1 MIVEMAAFLNRLVSS
16 LIGFVDYSPAAR
28 IITRLQQHY
37 EALSGLD
44 DPNSKRL
51 RKSLSIRLNP
61 ATQKLLAADLK
72 SGEASRQNNAVR
84 LLESL
89 GQTSLPLLINIVKQE
104 DDFRARQSAA
114 TILAKQGSQATS
126 RLKNLLVLE
135 ITPEER
141 VRVLD
146 IIDTVTSDLITELLH
161 ALGDENR
168 DVRLAAFRLSERLK
182 DHRVV
187 GMLLEN
193 AKTAKSELAVAAVN
207 SLEKLKPP
215 EAVEALAEIMKS
227 TKNEAL
233 RIACCRALGQIAKPE
248 CIDPLSIILNKKSVI
263 LRRYIYSDRMRA
275 TAAFALGQIRQARA
289 VKTLA
294 AYVNDPDQRIRE
306 VARTVLRKVKK
317 ATRRRKI
324 APAVAKS

>member
-1 MIVEMAAFLNRLVSS
+1 
-16 LIGFVDYSPAAR
+16 
-28 IITRLQQHY
+28 
-37 EALSGLD
+37 
-44 DPNSKRL
+44 
-51 RKSLSIRLNP
+51 
-61 ATQKLLAADLK
+61 
-72 SGEASRQNNAVR
+72 
-84 LLESL
+84 
-89 GQTSLPLLINIVKQE
+89 
-104 DDFRARQSAA
+104 
-114 TILAKQGSQATS
+114 
-126 RLKNLLVLE
+126 
-135 ITPEER
+135 
-141 VRVLD
+141 
-146 IIDTVTSDLITELLH
+146 
-161 ALGDENR
+161 
-168 DVRLAAFRLSERLK
+168 
-182 DHRVV
+182 
-187 GMLLEN
+187 MLLEN

-324 APAVAKS
+324 APAAAKS